1 MPQLNDADAQAH
13 YLERYQ
19 FHASAMGDAMRE
31 ARALIDAG
39 SQSDLEPEALYK
51 GIEGIIDTLHTAA
64 YHTDRMKVYSNL
76 LYRKVKDTQHT

>member
-1 MPQLNDADAQAH
+1 MPQISDADAQAH

-19 FHASAMGDAMRE
+19 FHTGAMGNAMRE

-39 SQSDLEPEALYK
+39 SQSDLEPEQLYRE
-51 GIEGIIDTLHTAA
+51 IEGIIDTLHTAQ
-64 YHTDRMKVYSNL
+64 YHADRMKVYNNL